1 MIGAGVMGSGIA
13 QTFAVAGLRAVCLDL
28 DQEAIDR
35 ARTRIVEGRYGLAR
49 AHARGHLDQSVDEVL
64 DRISFGLDVE
74 AGVAGSD
81 LVLEAVP
88 EDLGLKVDLFRRL
101 GAIVPAETVL
111 ASNTSGFPITALAH
125 ATDRPWSV
133 LGWHWASPPA
143 IMPLAEVIVH
153 PGTDQAIVE
162 RITALARVCGKRP
175 VVVKDQ
181 PRAWGFVA
189 NRLYA
194 AMVAEAKRV
203 VAEGVVTAD
212 ELDQLMVDCF
222 NWPIG
227 PLGMGR
233 SAREGWTS

>member
-1 MIGAGVMGSGIA
+1 MGSGIA
-13 QTFAVAGLRAVCLDL
+13 QTFAVAGLQAVCVDV
-28 DQEAIDR
+28 DQAALDR

-49 AHARGHLDQSVDEVL
+49 AHARGHLDQPIDDVMA
-64 DRISFGLDVE
+64 RISFGTDVE
-74 AGVAGSD
+74 AAVSGSD
-81 LVLEAVP
+81 LILEAVP
-88 EDLGLKVDLFRRL
+88 EDFGLKVELFRRL
-101 GAIVPAETVL
+101 GVIAPAGCLLV
-111 ASNTSGFPITALAH
+111 SNTSGFSITALAA
-125 ATDRPWSV
+125 ATDRPATV

-143 IMPLAEVIVH
+143 IMRFAEVVVH
-153 PGTDQAIVE
+153 AGSDGDAVS
-162 RITALARVCGKRP
+162 RITALARQCGKRP

-189 NRLYA
+189 NRVYA
-194 AMVAEAKRV
+194 AMVAEAQRV